1 MESGAWRAWGGR
13 EGGVVRAHRPHGDFW
28 AGGGPGGGPGGGQL
42 WNAGYEDT
50 LVIRTSASMPV
61 ACLLFC
67 GRLLQPLGHDG
78 GVGVGGGRPLRAC
91 EVTERQPARLLS
103 VRRRPCEVSG
113 RGEANLGQQNGGDDL
128 PLFAAPKE
136 EDRPGKRLHTRRLT
150 RGPRNTGVRATP
162 RPAESPTRGPPFV
175 GAGGGDATAPP
186 PFSSVQQPARCRG
199 RRSPIS

>member
-1 MESGAWRAWGGR
+1 MGR
-13 EGGVVRAHRPHGDFW
+13 R
-28 AGGGPGGGPGGGQL
+28 GGGCAPTGHMGIFGRGEGPGADPEEGSCG
-42 WNAGYEDT
+42 
-50 LVIRTSASMPV
+50 MPV
-61 ACLLFC
+61 MRILLLS
-67 GRLLQPLGHDG
+67 GRRRRCRSHVCYSAGDSCSRWAMTA
-78 GVGVGGGRPLRAC
+78 GVGGGRPLRAC

-136 EDRPGKRLHTRRLT
+136 EDRPRKRLHTRRLT
-150 RGPRNTGVRATP
+150 RDPRNTGVRATP

-186 PFSSVQQPARCRG
+186 PLQQRPAT
-199 RRSPIS
+199 RSLSRAPQPYLLIWASFPL